1 MRHNH
6 PHGPVKTIHGHQHH
20 IGWNNAFPPIAKAS
34 DVPNASIS
42 PEARSCRRIAPS
54 SKQSF

>member
-20 IGWNNAFPPIAKAS
+20 IGWNNANPPIAKAA
-34 DVPNASIS
+34 PK
-42 PEARSCRRIAPS
+42 EAGAWEWPRPP
-54 SKQSF
+54 